1 MKTLIRLDEF
11 LRKNGI
17 NFKSVVHSEAYTAQE
32 IAASMHVHG
41 REVLKSV
48 MIKADG
54 KFVMAVLPADSKVD
68 FKKLKD
74 VLKDKD
80 LRLASET
87 EFKSLFPDCE
97 PGAEPP
103 FGNLYNVETVVD
115 RSVTKDEHIFF
126 NAGNHYEAIEMDYKD
141 FENLVKPKIADFA
154 ASF

>member
-1 MKTLIRLDEF
+1 MKTLIRLEDF

-126 NAGNHYEAIEMDYKD
+126 NAGNHYEAIEMDYRD

-154 ASF
+154 TSF

>member
-1 MKTLIRLDEF
+1 MKTLIRLEDF

-54 KFVMAVLPADSKVD
+54 RFVMAVLPADSRVD

-87 EFKSLFPDCE
+87 EFKNLFPDCE

-103 FGNLYNVETVVD
+103 FGNLYNVETFVD
-115 RSVTKDEHIFF
+115 RSVTEDEHIFF
-126 NAGNHYEAIEMDYKD
+126 NAGNHYEAMEMDYKD

-154 ASF
+154 IS